1 MHTEETMT
9 RDVHDH
15 AAEWVFKIDAGLSAA
30 EQAAFEAWIAADPAH
45 VEIFARQS
53 AILAAD
59 SAALQAEEGLDAPL
73 AGDAIYYGEES
84 PARGPSPWQVAF
96 MGAMSLV
103 IVAVLGGVGWSILS
117 SGPGS
122 NPYIAPPLPGQIYET
137 ASADIRSQRLDDGS
151 TLWMDAQSQ
160 VRVDYR
166 VAERALYLKEGA
178 LFIEVTPNP
187 ERPLRV
193 QAGEVSFTALGT
205 AYEVEAREGTY
216 TLRVDHGVVA
226 INDSAHDFE
235 AVLEAGEEARWS
247 AATGWQRGQVNR
259 WGAALW
265 RQERIAFENVSLAE
279 VLTVVN
285 RYREHPI
292 VVVDKALSEEPISGI
307 FALNFNDPETLV
319 TALSASAGANA
330 RTLYDGRVLLMPD
343 AA

>member
-1 MHTEETMT
+1 MHTEEMT
-9 RDVHDH
+9 ARDVHDH
-15 AAEWVFKIDAGLSAA
+15 AAQWVFKIEAGLSAA
-30 EQAAFEAWIAADPAH
+30 EQAAFEAWIGADPAH

-59 SAALQAEEGLDAPL
+59 GAALQAEEGLDAPL
-73 AGDAIYYGEES
+73 AGDAVYYGEDS
-84 PARGPSPWQVAF
+84 PVRGPSPWHVAF
-96 MGAMSLV
+96 MGVMSLV
-103 IVAVLGGVGWSILS
+103 IVAVLGGVGWTMLS
-117 SGPGS
+117 SS
-122 NPYIAPPLPGQIYET
+122 DLPLPPSVSGQIYQT
-137 ASADIRSQRLDDGS
+137 ASADIRSQVLEDGS
-151 TLWMDAQSQ
+151 TLWVDAQSQ

-166 VAERALYLKEGA
+166 VEERTLYLEDGA
-178 LFIEVTPNP
+178 VFIEVTPNP

-205 AYEVEAREGTY
+205 AYEVEAREGAY

-226 INDSAHDFE
+226 IQDRAHGFE
-235 AVLEAGEEARWS
+235 AVLEAGEEAHWS
-247 AATGWQRGQVNR
+247 AATGWQHGQINR

-265 RQERIAFENVSLAE
+265 RQERIAFENVSLGE

-292 VVVDKALSEEPISGI
+292 VVVDKALSEEQISGV

-319 TALSASAGANA
+319 TALSASAGAKA
-330 RTLYDGRVLLMPD
+330 RTLYDGRVLLMPE